1 MAADMLFVSSWS
13 HSSGESVTGFP
24 KIETSEH
31 ASSRAV
37 MPCPNWRRYDRG
49 SVAASLGS
57 GLETV

>member
-1 MAADMLFVSSWS
+1 MTADALFISSWR
-13 HSSGESVTGFP
+13 HSSAESVSGFP
-24 KIETSEH
+24 KTETSEP